1 MAPRVASDCPCTHT
15 HYRLLGADV
24 SYYTAKIRAYLVH
37 KSLPFVAVL
46 ATQWILQRVLD
57 AYLAANDGARAT
69 IEECLQDIGASELL
83 TLALHPRV
91 IRHNYQLV
99 RPPQV

>member
-37 KSLPFVAVL
+37 KSLPFVEVL
-46 ATQWILQRVLD
+46 ATRKVFNLE
-57 AYLAANDGARAT
+57 AAVDRCET
-69 IEECLQDIGASELL
+69 
-83 TLALHPRV
+83 
-91 IRHNYQLV
+91 
-99 RPPQV
+99 